1 MADPIFDRVS
11 PNHTVSNGGL
21 TVTATAAG
29 WQTSESSIPLPAA
42 TPVYF
47 EFVLDTAVG
56 NNNFVG
62 ILSASIY
69 PNNLYCGQ
77 TVTSWSYF
85 GATGDKSTN
94 GAQTGYGAS
103 WTALAVVGVLY
114 YPSTGNIYFCKNGV
128 WQGAT
133 DGGSPVGKAA
143 AFTGLTGTM
152 YPAVTTYAAGSA
164 FTARFIAADIPNV
177 SHVPSGVQIGL
188 LAAPPTYGL
197 FTHLMQPYTIH
208 NGDVISAV
216 LDQLYAIPE
225 TINSLLL
232 QSYSILIEI
241 WSIQTYG
248 DVPQMLRAI
257 SQPYASAPTLNKS
270 LSQPWADA
278 LALSASLE
286 QPWTM
291 PGELAASSEQRYGIA
306 AAVLMKTSEQ
316 LYHINAN
323 TTLFANLAQ
332 PYAIAA
338 EAAMLYYVD
347 TKLFVAGVQTPYISA
362 EWQDGG
368 EYALS
373 CDLTLAGQDIAA
385 RCQDGVEIRIDSAG
399 ESWFFQCVGGWRLD
413 KRFAS
418 EVYHV
423 SGLSRTCALDEGPR
437 LLGDIG
443 SGMASQ
449 IVTDLAAP
457 YGITVDWQMADGYL
471 PPGKISAADETS
483 LAIIGKIVW
492 DAKGK
497 IMSTRDGNLLIVC
510 EEETPVP
517 EWPTVTPA
525 ATIVA
530 RLERVSTSEQ
540 HDKQPGYNR
549 FIVSD
554 QTAAGGNFNLEYQE
568 IDPYTKEVRLF
579 ITPIDGRAFYLTT
592 SGGAPATIE
601 PFGVTVLPV
610 VDELV
615 EFKEGTGNT
624 QRPIYGINAMS
635 WLRDDLGAIPSF
647 TEAGI
652 LTAEVAGYS
661 LLKISYVS
669 RYHKWLGRDR
679 NIETVQFIAHE
690 VKTT

>member
-1 MADPIFDRVS
+1 MSRY
-11 PNHTVSNGGL
+11 
-21 TVTATAAG
+21 
-29 WQTSESSIPLPAA
+29 TSKTLH
-42 TPVYF
+42 YF
-47 EFVLDTAVG
+47 ETAG
-56 NNNFVG
+56 N
-62 ILSASIY
+62 
-69 PNNLYCGQ
+69 
-77 TVTSWSYF
+77 
-85 GATGDKSTN
+85 
-94 GAQTGYGAS
+94 
-103 WTALAVVGVLY
+103 ALLAN
-114 YPSTGNIYFCKNGV
+114 T
-128 WQGAT
+128 
-133 DGGSPVGKAA
+133 
-143 AFTGLTGTM
+143 
-152 YPAVTTYAAGSA
+152 
-164 FTARFIAADIPNV
+164 
-177 SHVPSGVQIGL
+177 GVQIFVATRNFYGHHFEIIAL
-188 LAAPPTYGL
+188 ATVPDTETRDKIEGYLAWKHGIVDSLPSDHPYKLAAPTLVAATMTSFLEQIYGD
-197 FTHLMQPYTIH
+197 TPYIGIHLNQIY
-208 NGDVISAV
+208 
-216 LDQLYAIPE
+216 
-225 TINSLLL
+225 SLLL
-232 QSYSILIEI
+232 EVWLTQL
-241 WSIQTYG
+241 YG
-248 DVPQMLRAI
+248 DVPEILATLA
-257 SQPYASAPTLNKS
+257 QPYASGPTLNKS
-270 LSQPWADA
+270 LTQPWADA
-278 LALSASLE
+278 LALSAILE

-291 PGELAASSEQRYGIA
+291 PGDLSVISEQRYGIA
-306 AAVLMKTSEQ
+306 AAVLLKTSEQ

-323 TTLFANLAQ
+323 TSLFANLSQ

-347 TKLFVAGVQTPYISA
+347 TKLFVAGVRTPYLSV
-362 EWQDGG
+362 EWQDGD

-373 CDLTLAGQDIAA
+373 CDITIAGQDIAA

-437 LLGDIG
+437 LLGDIP

-449 IVTDLAAP
+449 IVADLAAP

-471 PPGKISAADETS
+471 PPGKISAADETA

-497 IMSTRDGNLLIVC
+497 IMSTRAGNLLIVC

-568 IDPYTKEVRLF
+568 VDPYTKEVRLF
-579 ITPIDGRAFYLTT
+579 ITPIDGRDFYLIT

-601 PFGVTVLPV
+601 PFGVTVLQV

-624 QRPIYGINAMS
+624 QRPIYGISAMA
-635 WLRDDLGAIPSF
+635 WLRDDLGATVSF

-679 NIETVQFIAHE
+679 NIETVQFVAHE